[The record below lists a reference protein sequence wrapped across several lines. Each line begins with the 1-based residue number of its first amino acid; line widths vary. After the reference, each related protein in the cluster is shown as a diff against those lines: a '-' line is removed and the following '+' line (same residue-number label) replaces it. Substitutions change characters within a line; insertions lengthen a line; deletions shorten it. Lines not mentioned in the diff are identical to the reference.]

1 MDGPPCAGTACSKC
15 RHARWHARVCTSV
28 RVHPCRRM
36 PHTAHRKPSER
47 IAVNCSWYQSSSC
60 CSKEDTARISQQE
73 PEIRLLQSSRGCRD
87 VLHMLMCSSCSPRQ
101 ARAAAGSSNLHPDH
115 GPHSHLTPEPSS
127 NLELKAHADPGP
139 DRRSFARTYL
149 LLTCLLTIG
158 GTLRLGADQRVHSTG
173 AARRANPSLVL
184 TLNLAPTLT
193 LTLTSTRSL
202 GLTPTRCCACARACA
217 TVCSRSAPPLT
228 SRAEAAST

>member
-1 MDGPPCAGTACSKC
+1 MHVFTKVRAGNEPSARAAARAGQRWYPPCHLPALEGLSCGQSELLDGPPCAGTACSKC

-47 IAVNCSWYQSSSC
+47 LAVNCSWYQSSSC

-115 GPHSHLTPEPSS
+115 GPHSHLSRAP
-127 NLELKAHADPGP
+127 
-139 DRRSFARTYL
+139 
-149 LLTCLLTIG
+149 
-158 GTLRLGADQRVHSTG
+158 TLSCRQ
-173 AARRANPSLVL
+173 
-184 TLNLAPTLT
+184 TLILAPTGGALQELT
-193 LTLTSTRSL
+193 CYLLAYL
-202 GLTPTRCCACARACA
+202 L
-217 TVCSRSAPPLT
+217 
-228 SRAEAAST
+228 